1 MWLTMDIQLTANQV
15 RCGSRKAT
23 DRTFLY
29 VIHVLNFKQDM
40 LIILVQGMHHH
51 DATSLDVVVYNT
63 KFYLA

>member
-1 MWLTMDIQLTANQV
+1 MDIQLTANQV

-29 VIHVLNFKQDM
+29 VRLHIHVLNSKQDT
-40 LIILVQGMHHH
+40 LIILVQGMHHQ
-51 DATSLDVVVYNT
+51 DATSLDVIVYNT